1 MRSDYKSAR
10 AEVMLGI
17 IIFFMKQIEIIIFF
31 CLFFTGCPA
40 KQKKNVDTLYI
51 RFFSWEEYN
60 QPHIITCTNFEY
72 ELPYTEYCISDQI
85 KINRFLNNIDE
96 LQETSDTDFSVG
108 CKIFFMR
115 DGKVVKTACLNSH
128 YVLINGKT
136 YFCTK
141 DLIDHINSMMY
152 DGALVD
158 TQKKYIYGKYGD
170 EYIHGREALLS
181 KFETYLAK
189 KIPDPIKKS
198 GDIRIVVYCK
208 SDKMGKTTRVDP
220 RVYRVNNK
228 LSDGEKKYIEGL
240 ITKFFTR
247 KVKWKPD
254 YTRMKSDWI
263 KIMYKYKG
271 N

>member
-1 MRSDYKSAR
+1 
-10 AEVMLGI
+10 MLGI